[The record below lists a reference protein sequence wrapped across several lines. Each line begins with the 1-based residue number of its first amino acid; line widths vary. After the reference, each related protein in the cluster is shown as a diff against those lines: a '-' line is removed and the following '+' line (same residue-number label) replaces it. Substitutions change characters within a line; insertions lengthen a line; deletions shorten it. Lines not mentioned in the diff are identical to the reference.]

1 MRAEA
6 EGIVRACLSTVM
18 ARAAGVL
25 VDVPL
30 AAIVD
35 EVGADEVCAAEVGA
49 DEVVAG

>member
-1 MRAEA
+1 
-6 EGIVRACLSTVM
+6 M

-49 DEVVAG
+49 DEVVAGETVFTALFTKRCSLAS